1 MDIHADKKRIMR
13 QPKSFKSKIFA
24 SLGIPLLIVLFV
36 SEADAQGEPRQN
48 KKFDKI
54 IKAVAEKYNLE
65 ASLIHSIIRAESDYD
80 PYCVSSKGAL
90 GLMQLMPE
98 TARIYGVGNPFEP
111 RDNIEGGVRYLKELM
126 SLYNRR
132 TKFVLAAYNAGQTAV
147 KKYAG
152 IPPYPETRNYIEKVM
167 ASYPKSFIRTK
178 TKVYK
183 YQDSSGR
190 VVFTNCQYLYS
201 SNKTSDK
208 SDK

>member
-1 MDIHADKKRIMR
+1 MK
-13 QPKSFKSKIFA
+13 QPKSLKSKIFA
-24 SLGIPLLIVLFV
+24 SLGILLLIVLFV
-36 SEADAQGEPRQN
+36 LEADAQVEPLQN

-54 IKAVAEKYNLE
+54 IKTVAEKYNLE
-65 ASLIHSIIRAESDYD
+65 ASLIHSIIRTESDYD
-80 PYCVSSKGAL
+80 PHCVSSKGAL

-98 TARIYGVGNPFEP
+98 TAKIYGVGNPFEP

-126 SLYNRR
+126 SLYDRR
-132 TKFVLAAYNAGQTAV
+132 TRFVLAAYNAGQTAV
-147 KKYAG
+147 KKYGG

-167 ASYPKSFIRTK
+167 TSYPKSLIRTK

-201 SNKTSDK
+201 SNKAKNK
-208 SDK
+208 SNK

>member
-1 MDIHADKKRIMR
+1 MLVKKRIIKH
-13 QPKSFKSKIFA
+13 PKPFKSKIFA
-24 SLGIPLLIVLFV
+24 SFGILLLIALLALEV
-36 SEADAQGEPRQN
+36 DAQVEPRQN

-54 IKAVAEKYNLE
+54 IKTIAEKYNLE
-65 ASLIHSIIRAESDYD
+65 ASLIHSIIRTESDYD
-80 PYCVSSKGAL
+80 PHCVSSKGAL

-98 TARIYGVGNPFEP
+98 TAKIYGVGNPFNP

-126 SLYNRR
+126 SLYKRR
-132 TKFVLAAYNAGQTAV
+132 TRYVLAAYNAGQTAV
-147 KKYAG
+147 KKYGG

-167 ASYPKSFIRTK
+167 ASYPKSFIKTR

-190 VVFTNCQYLYS
+190 VVFTNCHYLYS
-201 SNKTSDK
+201 SNKTTDK

>member
-1 MDIHADKKRIMR
+1 MK
-13 QPKSFKSKIFA
+13 QPKPFKSNIFA
-24 SLGIPLLIVLFV
+24 SLGILLLIVLFPL
-36 SEADAQGEPRQN
+36 EMDAQVEPRQN

-54 IKAVAEKYNLE
+54 IKAVAEKHNLE

-80 PYCVSSKGAL
+80 PHCVSSKGAL

-98 TARIYGVGNPFEP
+98 TARIYGVGNPLEP
-111 RDNIEGGVRYLKELM
+111 RDNIEGGVRYLKDLIN
-126 SLYNRR
+126 LYNGR
-132 TKFVLAAYNAGQTAV
+132 TRFVLAAYNAGQTAV
-147 KKYAG
+147 KKYGG

-167 ASYPKSFIRTK
+167 TSYPKSFIKTG

-190 VVFTNCQYLYS
+190 IVFTNCYFLYS
-201 SNKTSDK
+201 SNKVTDK

>member
-1 MDIHADKKRIMR
+1 MK
-13 QPKSFKSKIFA
+13 QPKSFKLKIFA
-24 SLGIPLLIVLFV
+24 FFTILLLIFLFPLK
-36 SEADAQGEPRQN
+36 ADSQVESQQN

-54 IKAVAEKYNLE
+54 IKDVAEKYSLE
-65 ASLIHSIIRAESDYD
+65 ASLIHSIIRTESDYD

-98 TARIYGVGNPFEP
+98 TARIYGVGNPFNP

-126 SLYNRR
+126 NLYGRR
-132 TKFVLAAYNAGQTAV
+132 TRFVLAAYNAGQTAV
-147 KKYAG
+147 KRYGG

-167 ASYPKSFIRTK
+167 ASYPKSIIKTR

-190 VVFTNCQYLYS
+190 VVFTNCHYLYS
-201 SNKTSDK
+201 SKKTSDK